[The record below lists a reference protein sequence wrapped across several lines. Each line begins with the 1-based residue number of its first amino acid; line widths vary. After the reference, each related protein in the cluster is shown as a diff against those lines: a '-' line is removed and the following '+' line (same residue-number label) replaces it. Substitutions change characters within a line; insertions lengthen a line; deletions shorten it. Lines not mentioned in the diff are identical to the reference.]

1 MTVLRPSPL
10 LDAAARNRAP
20 RNAAPRGSASAVLV
34 GEAATAGHLRVRL
47 YGAEYDLPAAPGRWP
62 IGGLVW
68 VEMGENS
75 RPIRVTSPATEPT
88 EGQTVMDHMPS
99 LLPAGGPAELTEED
113 RARFEAAEAAIRD
126 AQADL
131 ATLDS
136 SLDELDAQL
145 AGAALALPI
154 FARYMPTDPH
164 PQGTVWYQLNA
175 SGQITGV
182 WEQVGPGDGVNWQGR
197 PLTSSAVVSLTAA
210 QITAGTGTFQT
221 AVAQKIW
228 AEVITSARV
237 TANRAVF
244 RDLIAEHVNVVSS
257 SGGRGVRITDQG
269 IILVG
274 SDGSAAVDLTTAA
287 TTYLSIL
294 SGGRRVAGLEADGTV
309 SGLRGSFTHDVV
321 VAGQSLV
328 GALAGAGGRSLGKTQ
343 LQSRV
348 PVDPYTTK
356 GILERAFTV
365 PRSGHRQVL
374 IRGRVEL
381 GGAPSSWAVAGLH
394 FSTNAYTTT
403 GNTRR
408 HAEAVDI
415 HPDRAGGGRIEF
427 EVNTAELGVQP
438 GATVRV
444 LLSLQTDAQGVYV
457 EPGTGTYLSFMDLG
471 PAVATARTVL
481 EPAAP
486 ITRAPERTTTR
497 DWVRVHAS
505 RFQTYRADGSAIS
518 QTGSDVG
525 ADYAVQGYNAAG
537 GGMKWSLVE
546 FDHARLVEAVQG
558 TTVLQV
564 KAGFNAAHWWGQ
576 QGTAMVGVYGPIPAS
591 LPSSQIGAWGLKS
604 ARTSRGGWGEVAFDA
619 NVNAGV
625 QSLQTLSISFFTTN
639 SNGEFYGYMNPLAT
653 YLDIYREK

>member
-1 MTVLRPSPL
+1 MTVRPSPL
-10 LDAAARNRAP
+10 LDAATRSRPAVNPAP
-20 RNAAPRGSASAVLV
+20 PGTATAVLV
-34 GEAATAGHLRVRL
+34 GEGSTPSSVRVRL
-47 YGAEYDLPAAPGRWP
+47 YGTELDLPAAPGKWVVN
-62 IGGLVW
+62 GLVW
-68 VEMGENS
+68 VEMAEGG
-75 RPIRVTSPATEPT
+75 RPVRVTGPAMEPR
-88 EGQTVMDHMPS
+88 EGQQVIDHMPT
-99 LLPAGGPAELTEED
+99 LLPFGPAELSDED
-113 RARFEAAEAAIRD
+113 RRRFADAEQAISDARAE
-126 AQADL
+126 L
-131 ATLDS
+131 ATLDAD
-136 SLDELDAQL
+136 LAELDVQL
-145 AGAALALPI
+145 AATARALPV
-154 FARYMPTDPH
+154 FGRYQPEAPH
-164 PQGTVWYQLNA
+164 PEGTIWYQQNS
-175 SGQITGV
+175 SGHIVGV
-182 WEQVGPGDGVNWQGR
+182 WEQAGPGDGTNWQGR
-197 PLTSSAVVSLTAA
+197 PLTSTAVVSLTAA
-210 QITAGTGTFQT
+210 QITAGTGAFQT

-228 AEVITSARV
+228 AEVITAARV
-237 TANRAVF
+237 SANRGVF
-244 RDLIAEHVNVVSS
+244 RDLVAEHVNVVSS

-274 SDGSAAVDLTTAA
+274 ADGSAAVDLTTAA

-309 SGLRGSFTHDVV
+309 SGRQGEFTRDVV
-321 VAGQSLV
+321 VAGQSIV

-348 PVDPYTTK
+348 PVGPYTTK

-486 ITRAPERTTTR
+486 ITRAPERTTSR
-497 DWVRVHAS
+497 DWVRVQAS
-505 RFQTYRADGSAIS
+505 NFQSYTASGAPIS
-518 QTGSDVG
+518 KSGSDVG
-525 ADYAVQGYNAAG
+525 ASYAVQGDSG
-537 GGMKWSLVE
+537 VGMKWSLIE
-546 FDHARLVEAVQG
+546 FDYPQLAAAVQG
-558 TTVLQV
+558 ATVLAV
-564 KAGFNAAHWWGQ
+564 RAGFNAAHWYPNAG
-576 QGTAMVGVYGPIPAS
+576 GTAVVGVYGPIPAS

-604 ARTSRGGWGEVAFDA
+604 VHVPRGGWGEVQFDA

-625 QSLQTLSISFFTTN
+625 QSLQTRSISFFTTN
-639 SNGEFYGYMNPLAT
+639 HNTSFYGYMHPMTA
-653 YLDIYREK
+653 YLNILREK